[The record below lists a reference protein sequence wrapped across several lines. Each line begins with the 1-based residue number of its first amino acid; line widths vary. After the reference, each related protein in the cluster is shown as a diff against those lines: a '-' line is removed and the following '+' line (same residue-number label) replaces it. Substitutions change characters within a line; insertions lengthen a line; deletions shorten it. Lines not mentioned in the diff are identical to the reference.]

1 MCYEGLTHVIV
12 ETEKSLTLLSAC
24 WRPGKAGG
32 VLQCKSEG
40 VRTRG
45 AEGANLSPGQEK
57 MRWGI
62 SCRAV
67 MLEKG
72 KFLLPLPLVLF
83 KPSVN

>member
-45 AEGANLSPGQEK
+45 AKVQ
-57 MRWGI
+57 I
-62 SCRAV
+62 S
-67 MLEKG
+67 
-72 KFLLPLPLVLF
+72 VLGRRR
-83 KPSVN
+83 